1 MLGSLIF
8 SFLLSPNALLIAAA
22 VVPAAALMITI
33 YRQDKLEREPTGLL
47 IALLGFGALATVLA
61 VVTESI
67 GAVALAYFLPSGEGS
82 LAYNVWMYFIVV
94 ALSEEGFKY
103 LMLRWRTWRSKEF
116 NCRFDGVVYATFV
129 SLGFALLENIGYV
142 LMYGLGAALMRA
154 ITAIPGHASFGV
166 FMGACYGMA
175 RSCENRGEHD
185 KSLIWSALALLLPTL
200 IHGYYDFIAIGGS
213 EENTLSFIVFV
224 LIVFIAAFALVRRLS
239 KTDRYISY

>member
-1 MLGSLIF
+1 MISSLIF

-22 VVPAAALMITI
+22 IVPAAALMVYV
-33 YRQDKLEREPTGLL
+33 YRQDKLEREPTSLL
-47 IALLGFGALATVLA
+47 LALLGFGALATVLA

-67 GAVALAYFLPSGEGS
+67 GAVALAWFLPSGEGS

-94 ALSEEGFKY
+94 ALSEEGFKF

-116 NCRFDGVVYATFV
+116 NCRFDGVVYAVFV

-142 LMYGLGAALMRA
+142 LMYGLGAAMMRA

-175 RSCENRGEHD
+175 RACENGGAHD
-185 KSLIWSALALLLPTL
+185 QCRFWNGLALLLPTL
-200 IHGYYDFIAIGGS
+200 IHGLYDFIAIGGS
-213 EENTLSFIVFV
+213 QNGSGTFIVFV
-224 LIVFIAAFALVRRLS
+224 LIVFVSAFLLVRRLS
-239 KTDRYISY
+239 RADRYISF

>member
-1 MLGSLIF
+1 MISSLIF
-8 SFLLSPNALLIAAA
+8 SFLLSPDARLIAAA
-22 VVPAAALMITI
+22 VVPAAALMIYI
-33 YRQDKLEREPTGLL
+33 YRKDKLEREPTGMLL
-47 IALLGFGALATVLA
+47 KLLCFGALATVLA

-67 GAVALAYFLPSGEGS
+67 GAAALAFFLPSGEGS
-82 LAYNVWMYFIVV
+82 LAYNVWMFFIVV

-116 NCRFDGVVYATFV
+116 NCRFDGVVYAVFV

-175 RSCENRGEHD
+175 RSCENCGEHD
-185 KSLIWSALALLLPTL
+185 KSRMWNGLALLLPTL
-200 IHGYYDFIAIGGS
+200 IHGFYDFIAIGGS
-213 EENTLSFIVFV
+213 QNAGLTFLIFV
-224 LIVFIAAFALVRRLS
+224 LVVFLSAFLLVRRLS
-239 KTDRYISY
+239 RTDRYISF